1 MLVILIMYVTAQTS
15 GHLYFHMVQSVC
27 DIVTQHVT
35 PGHKLVVSYSTPAHP
50 SIVTQNKS
58 THIPVLHSRHNENQ
72 TVRKEVSSYTEPSED
87 LGQMILE
94 EFNKI
99 EAWPLLSFDANNE
112 MEQTVPSRGTYA
124 GYVLLS
130 SCQDPKAV
138 VQDIRQQV
146 QKLRNIREWNP
157 RAKFVILLTGIRDIN
172 AEFLAEDI
180 FAELWTS
187 GIVNSVVL
195 IPALDTNVATG
206 NVNILDA
213 YI

>member
-1 MLVILIMYVTAQTS
+1 
-15 GHLYFHMVQSVC
+15 MVQSVC